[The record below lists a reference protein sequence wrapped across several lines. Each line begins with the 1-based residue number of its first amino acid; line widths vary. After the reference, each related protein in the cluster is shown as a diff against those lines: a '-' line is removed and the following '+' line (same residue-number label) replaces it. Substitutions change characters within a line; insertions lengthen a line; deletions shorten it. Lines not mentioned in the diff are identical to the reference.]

1 MADFKTISMLRQ
13 KAQKDILKKAN
24 VVGVG
29 VGFKEVGG
37 KKTDELALKVL
48 VREKAPI
55 SALSSKDLIPKEM
68 DGIRTDVLAVG
79 HIYAFQNH
87 KGRHRPA
94 MPGISIGH
102 YAITAGTFGAVVR
115 DATTN
120 ERLILSNNH
129 VLANSNNARIGDS
142 IIQPGSADG
151 GRSPQ
156 DRIADLERF
165 VAIKFK
171 GGGGGGGD
179 DDGSDC
185 PVARFFSSLLNVL
198 ASITGS
204 KTRVKPVK
212 IETEAVNIV
221 DAAVAKPVNEDIIS
235 DETMEL
241 GVVNG
246 VAEATIGM
254 KVRKSGRT
262 TGLTDGEINSL
273 DTTVEVGYG
282 SQVAVYEHQIL
293 TGDMSDPGDSG
304 SLIVDG
310 NNRAVGLLFAGSTT
324 VTVIN
329 PIDAVLSALNITI

>member
-1 MADFKTISMLRQ
+1 MADVQTISMLRQ
-13 KAQKDILKKAN
+13 KRQKDIFKKAN
-24 VVGVG
+24 VIGVG

-37 KKTDELALKVL
+37 KKTEELALKVL
-48 VREKAPI
+48 VREKTPI
-55 SALSSKDLIPKEM
+55 SALSSKDIIPKEL

-79 HIYAFQNH
+79 TVHAFQNH

-115 DATTN
+115 DAATN

-165 VAIKFK
+165 VTIRFK
-171 GGGGGGGD
+171 GGGGD
-179 DDGSDC
+179 DGGSDC
-185 PVARFFSSLLNVL
+185 PIARFFSSLLNVF

-204 KTRVKPVK
+204 KTRVKPIK
-212 IETEAVNIV
+212 IEADAANLV
-221 DAAVAKPVNEDIIS
+221 DAAVAKPVNGDIIS

-262 TGLTDGEINSL
+262 TGLTEGEINSL
-273 DTTVEVGYG
+273 DTTIEVGYG
-282 SQVAVYEHQIL
+282 SQVAVFEHQL
-293 TGDMSDPGDSG
+293 LAGDMSDPGDSG
-304 SLIVDG
+304 SLVVDE

-324 VTVIN
+324 VTVLN
-329 PIDAVLSALNITI
+329 PIDAVLSALNITIQAR